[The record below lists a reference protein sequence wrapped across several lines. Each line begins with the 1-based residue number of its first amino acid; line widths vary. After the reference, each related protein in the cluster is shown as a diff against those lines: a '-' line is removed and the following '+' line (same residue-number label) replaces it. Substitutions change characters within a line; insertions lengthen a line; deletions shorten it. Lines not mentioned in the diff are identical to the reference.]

1 LAEDRKTSRFKGTI
15 EEPGGRSSIEVIAWA
30 FNLMSAKGVIK
41 RAYNKRAN
49 RVPEAYLKVE
59 VRLSP
64 ISKEGD
70 IVPNDDKCHV
80 FHKGERWPI
89 S

>member
-1 LAEDRKTSRFKGTI
+1 MAEDRKTSRFKGTI
-15 EEPGGRSSIEVIAWA
+15 EEPGGRSSTEVIAWA
-30 FNLMSAKGVIK
+30 FSLMSAKGVIK
-41 RAYNKRAN
+41 RAYNKKTN
-49 RVPEAYLKVE
+49 RMPEAYLKVS

-64 ISKEGD
+64 ASKEGE
-70 IVPNDDKCHV
+70 IVPDDDRCHV